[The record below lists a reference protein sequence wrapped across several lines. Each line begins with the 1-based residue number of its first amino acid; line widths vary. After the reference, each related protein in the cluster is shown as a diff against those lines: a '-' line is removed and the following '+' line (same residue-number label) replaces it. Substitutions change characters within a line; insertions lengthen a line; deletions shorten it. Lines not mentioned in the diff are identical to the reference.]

1 MAASSLVYVVVS
13 LVMGRRKSFD
23 MDKMLHRGKY
33 LIREEYTVVDEA
45 PVKGWRVLGMGRE
58 FTRSDKVIYVATY
71 AWTASWVVVFVLGTV
86 LSLTRGA
93 VSWLPFWRTYVM
105 IYLVASIFVI
115 IWFSAG
121 GLIDLKEMI
130 RTLKV
135 MKRDHTDSG
144 FVMRDKT

>member
-1 MAASSLVYVVVS
+1 
-13 LVMGRRKSFD
+13 
-23 MDKMLHRGKY
+23 
-33 LIREEYTVVDEA
+33 
-45 PVKGWRVLGMGRE
+45 
-58 FTRSDKVIYVATY
+58 
-71 AWTASWVVVFVLGTV
+71 
-86 LSLTRGA
+86 
-93 VSWLPFWRTYVM
+93 VSWLPFWRTYVT